1 MSLVAGQHMQL
12 TATRLSS
19 SRMSKS
25 RRGKMRGRDTM
36 TEVMARVVF
45 SGVLS
50 HIDFFFKHL
59 SLFWGEVKKK
69 RHESESERNSSV

>member
-50 HIDFFFKHL
+50 HIDFFLNICHYFGGK
-59 SLFWGEVKKK
+59 
-69 RHESESERNSSV
+69 

>member
-36 TEVMARVVF
+36 TEVTARVVF

-50 HIDFFFKHL
+50 HIDFF
-59 SLFWGEVKKK
+59 
-69 RHESESERNSSV
+69 